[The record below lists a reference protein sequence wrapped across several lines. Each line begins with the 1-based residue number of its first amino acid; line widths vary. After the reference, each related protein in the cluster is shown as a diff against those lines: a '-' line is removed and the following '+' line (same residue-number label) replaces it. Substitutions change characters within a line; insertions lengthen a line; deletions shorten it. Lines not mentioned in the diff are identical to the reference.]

1 MAGARSRVRETL
13 PITLIILVLVM
24 ALLTW
29 VAISAILR
37 HRSEIVSVRGMSTT
51 ADIGRLHDMPRVQV
65 RDLIVTGPDSARL
78 VVAATGDADGTG
90 AGAESEF
97 LIAINEGDPGF
108 GLLHEWIDQ
117 ASVLGIVVPPDS
129 RLLRLRCVADL
140 QPLTL
145 RRLDA

>member
-1 MAGARSRVRETL
+1 VRVRETRA
-13 PITLIILVLVM
+13 ISLIILILAM

-29 VAISAILR
+29 VAIAAILR
-37 HRSEIVSVRGMSTT
+37 RRSQIVSVRGMGTT

-65 RDLIVTGPDSARL
+65 RDLTVTGPDSARL
-78 VVAATGDADGTG
+78 VVAATGDDDGAG

-129 RLLRLRCVADL
+129 RLLRLRCLADL